1 MSQPVLH
8 YIFDPLCGWC
18 HGARSLVEAAA
29 SAGARVALHP
39 GLLFAQARELPAA
52 QRASFRQADE
62 RIRALTGA
70 RFGDA
75 YFARLLNPAPM
86 RFHSLPPA
94 AAVMLAAERGQADAL
109 ALLALIQAAHYEHGR
124 DVSDV
129 ATLAALAATLGFDEA
144 GFAATLQ
151 APDMPARVQAAAAG
165 AHRLMGELGG
175 NGFPTFGLD
184 RGTGARRMAHERFY
198 GQPDAFAALLN
209 AAVSPA

>member
-1 MSQPVLH
+1 MTQPVLH

-18 HGARSLVEAAA
+18 HGASSLVEAAA
-29 SAGARVALHP
+29 RAGARVELHP

-62 RIRALTGA
+62 RIRTLTGA

-75 YFARLLNPAPM
+75 YFARLQNPAPM

-94 AAVMLAAERGQADAL
+94 AAVMLAAGRSQQDGL
-109 ALLALIQAAHYEHGR
+109 ALLALVQAAHYEHGR

-144 GFAATLQ
+144 GFATALQ
-151 APDMPARVQAAAAG
+151 APETLARVQAAAVG

-175 NGFPTFGLD
+175 NGLPTLGLD
-184 RGTGARRMAHERFY
+184 RGTGTRRMAHERWY
-198 GQPDAFAALLN
+198 GQPEAFAAQVN
-209 AAVSPA
+209 AAASPA